1 MPPVTRS
8 KKSAVA
14 DMDELSGLM
23 SGMSVTPK
31 STPRYKTP
39 RVKKEK
45 DISEKKEKD
54 ISDLFSRLALGSKT
68 KRRRKGVRFTHKKTH
83 KTHNKTPKTTAGP
96 MTFGGSKR
104 RRRRTM
110 RRY

>member
-8 KKSAVA
+8 KKHAVT

-23 SGMSVTPK
+23 SGMSVTPPK

-45 DISEKKEKD
+45 DIA
-54 ISDLFSRLALGSKT
+54 DLFSGLALASKSSR
-68 KRRRKGVRFTHKKTH
+68 RRRKGSRFTRKKTH
-83 KTHNKTPKTTAGP
+83 KTPKTSAGP
-96 MTFGGSKR
+96 MTFGGTKR

>member
-8 KKSAVA
+8 KKHAVA

-23 SGMSVTPK
+23 SGMSVTPPK

-39 RVKKEK
+39 HVKKEK
-45 DISEKKEKD
+45 DIA
-54 ISDLFSRLALGSKT
+54 DLFSGLALASKSR
-68 KRRRKGVRFTHKKTH
+68 RRRKGSRFTHKKTH
-83 KTHNKTPKTTAGP
+83 KTPKTSAGP

-110 RRY
+110 RSH